1 MRNVKSYDFDCVHES
16 QISVNNKNSRI
27 IQIEN
32 FEQRFQL
39 FKNSYEIVFFFDFN
53 ESEVDVKADV
63 HEGVIHNNKH
73 RHAVFV
79 DFVSAIH
86 DYDFEVFV
94 QNLLSELVDKKQ
106 SANSFA
112 EFIQQN
118 LDESVVSMQDFEKSL
133 CRSVRIE
140 SSLPYF
146 RFRVIDVL
154 LLY

>member
-16 QISVNNKNSRI
+16 QISVNNKNSRV
-27 IQIEN
+27 IQIES

-39 FKNSYEIVFFFDFN
+39 FKNPYEIVFSFGLN
-53 ESEVDVKADV
+53 ESEIDVEVDVHGD
-63 HEGVIHNNKH
+63 VIHNNKH

-79 DFVSAIH
+79 GFVSAIH
-86 DYDFEVFV
+86 DYDLEVLV
-94 QNLLSELVDKKQ
+94 QNLLSELVDKEQ
-106 SANSFA
+106 SANSFV
-112 EFIQQN
+112 ELIQQN
-118 LDESVVSMQDFEKSL
+118 LDESVVSMQDFEESL